1 MSSGF
6 VHSGDDSNKEIQPD
20 PIAFLQS
27 RSDCLGANAR
37 DAYVALR
44 VVDEVIVHVV
54 GELAVNADRLEL
66 VKNGL
71 A

>member
-1 MSSGF
+1 MHG
-6 VHSGDDSNKEIQPD
+6 GDDADEEVEPD
-20 PIAFLQS
+20 AIAFLQS

-54 GELAVNADRLEL
+54 GELAGEC
-66 VKNGL
+66 
-71 A
+71 